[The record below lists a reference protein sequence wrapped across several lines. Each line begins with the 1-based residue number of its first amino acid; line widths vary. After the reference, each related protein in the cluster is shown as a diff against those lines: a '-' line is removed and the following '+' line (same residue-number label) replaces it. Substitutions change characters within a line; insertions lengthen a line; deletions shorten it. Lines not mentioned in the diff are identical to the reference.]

1 MLSSSA
7 RPHLS
12 FLKHQPAGAPGVRL
26 ASCLPPHNTGSPG
39 MKDQVYSNSGLQL
52 GGQDKACRGSCD
64 TLTCSRV
71 NSPPSTLKIE
81 TQPVCLYPARFPIQL
96 VVRLNTLLFL
106 PPISLVPR
114 REAARDTTQQG
125 FWGKDQDFQAQTSF
139 SAHPAADRCSEE
151 LLLSLKPL
159 DGSTQHSS
167 AISRGSLSSRAGDKL
182 AAKARRGRK
191 NKEAVGAR
199 AASPCRPSH
208 THSIAVGRCI
218 SAIFCFFNNFLL
230 LF

>member
-26 ASCLPPHNTGSPG
+26 ASCLPPHNAGSPG

-71 NSPPSTLKIE
+71 NSPPSTLKLE

-114 REAARDTTQQG
+114 RKAARDTTQHG

-167 AISRGSLSSRAGDKL
+167 AISRGSLFKQGWGQ
-182 AAKARRGRK
+182 ARSKSKKG
-191 NKEAVGAR
+191 KEK
-199 AASPCRPSH
+199 
-208 THSIAVGRCI
+208 
-218 SAIFCFFNNFLL
+218 
-230 LF
+230 